1 MVFAVGAFTWPH
13 FHTLLHF
20 FFPPVSSPYAEML
33 FYPCRQH
40 TERLDTSSTWQLCIA
55 GLLKSWNMRWANHG
69 FKTSAKL
76 GNKWLLYGRMPFQRS
91 WEQRRNKL
99 GTPDNQDKSTENFS
113 KEWCCEFLRSAVFCA
128 SLRSLK
134 LPGRHRTAL
143 QDLSSKLYP
152 CHYKTEFC
160 PHKGHLPIAAATGR

>member
-20 FFPPVSSPYAEML
+20 FFPPVSSPVRWNALLPLQTTYWEIRHIFNLATLYCRIAEILKYEMGE
-33 FYPCRQH
+33 PWVQ
-40 TERLDTSSTWQLCIA
+40 DISQTWQQVIIIRA
-55 GLLKSWNMRWANHG
+55 YAVPK
-69 FKTSAKL
+69 KL
-76 GNKWLLYGRMPFQRS
+76 RTTG
-91 WEQRRNKL
+91 NKL